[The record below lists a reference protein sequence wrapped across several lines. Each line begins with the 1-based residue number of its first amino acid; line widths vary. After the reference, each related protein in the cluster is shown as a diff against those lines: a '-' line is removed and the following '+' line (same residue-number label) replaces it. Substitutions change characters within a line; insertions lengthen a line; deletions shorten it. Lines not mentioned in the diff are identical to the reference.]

1 VGGLFVLCGV
11 ALIEDLNLDVVRG
24 QFSGRQVLVGL
35 GRRQE
40 KAGTVLERIPHTLEN
55 ARHD

>member
-1 VGGLFVLCGV
+1 MGGLFVLCGV
-11 ALIEDLNLDVVRG
+11 ALIEDLNLDAVRG

-40 KAGTVLERIPHTLEN
+40 KADTVLERIPHTPGKCTP
-55 ARHD
+55 